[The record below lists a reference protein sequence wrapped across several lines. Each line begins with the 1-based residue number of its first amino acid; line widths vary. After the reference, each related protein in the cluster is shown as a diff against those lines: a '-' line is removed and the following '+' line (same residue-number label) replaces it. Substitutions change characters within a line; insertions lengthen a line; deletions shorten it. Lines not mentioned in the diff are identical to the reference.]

1 MATIAPF
8 KAYRPINDKAH
19 LVASPP
25 YDVIDYIQAKKIAD
39 SNPYSFLR
47 IEKAEVDFDIDKSYS
62 QEVYQKAANNLDEFI
77 KNGTFIKDKENCL
90 YIYRLIYK
98 KHTQTGIVACTLID
112 EYFSGVIKKH
122 ELTNPQ
128 KQKDRM
134 EHIKACGANT
144 GPILMAYK
152 NNKNISDIIE
162 NETIKKPVYNFT
174 DSDNVRHIVWV
185 INEDDI
191 IQKIVR
197 EFEAVNNFYIA
208 DGHHRSAAA
217 AEIYKQNPNND
228 KMKYCMSVLFEADEL
243 NILGYHR
250 LVTDIGNISE
260 NELFEKISQRFYIM
274 PYNKNNGFEPIMPR
288 QFGMFFNNR
297 WYILNAIDEFI
308 PNDIVQSLDVSII
321 YNNILLPVF
330 GINDVRND
338 KRLLTVGGKNGIF
351 EIEKAVITGM
361 AKIGFAL
368 YPVSMSEIMSV
379 SDTKNIMPPKTTWFE
394 PKLKSGLFVRK
405 F

>member
-1 MATIAPF
+1 
-8 KAYRPINDKAH
+8 
-19 LVASPP
+19 
-25 YDVIDYIQAKKIAD
+25 
-39 SNPYSFLR
+39 
-47 IEKAEVDFDIDKSYS
+47 
-62 QEVYQKAANNLDEFI
+62 
-77 KNGTFIKDKENCL
+77 
-90 YIYRLIYK
+90 
-98 KHTQTGIVACTLID
+98 
-112 EYFSGVIKKH
+112 
-122 ELTNPQ
+122 
-128 KQKDRM
+128 
-134 EHIKACGANT
+134 
-144 GPILMAYK
+144 
-152 NNKNISDIIE
+152 
-162 NETIKKPVYNFT
+162 
-174 DSDNVRHIVWV
+174 
-185 INEDDI
+185 
-191 IQKIVR
+191 
-197 EFEAVNNFYIA
+197 
-208 DGHHRSAAA
+208 
-217 AEIYKQNPNND
+217 
-228 KMKYCMSVLFEADEL
+228 MSVLFEADEL

-338 KRLLTVGGKNGIF
+338 KRLLTVGGKTGIF